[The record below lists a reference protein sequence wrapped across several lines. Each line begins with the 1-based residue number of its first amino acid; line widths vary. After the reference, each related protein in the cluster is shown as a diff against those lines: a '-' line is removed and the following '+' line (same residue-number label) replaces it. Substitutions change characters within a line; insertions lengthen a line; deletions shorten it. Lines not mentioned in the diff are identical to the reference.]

1 MFSLGEG
8 DLYSAGNDVLGWRG
22 TRKGE
27 ELLKPKDKSRW
38 YRVAGDSVSVEN
50 QKFSELWSHLPHGGA
65 GAEACLPV

>member
-8 DLYSAGNDVLGWRG
+8 DLYSACNDVLGWRG

-38 YRVAGDSVSVEN
+38 YRVAGDSV
-50 QKFSELWSHLPHGGA
+50 
-65 GAEACLPV
+65 